1 MMEFITDAI
10 SAVTTTVSQ
19 LLTNIG
25 GSTAEFFQ
33 SLILTET
40 GSLNSMGLFIFML
53 LGISLALAI
62 VGWVTSLVRNRR

>member
-1 MMEFITDAI
+1 MDFITDAI
-10 SAVTTTVSQ
+10 GAVTTTVSQ
-19 LLTNIG
+19 LLASIG
-25 GSTAEFFQ
+25 ASTAEFFS

-40 GSLNSMGLFIFML
+40 GTLNSMGLFIFML

>member
-1 MMEFITDAI
+1 MDFITDAI
-10 SAVTTTVSQ
+10 SAVTTTVQQ
-19 LLTNIG
+19 LLQNIG
-25 GSTAEFFQ
+25 SSTAEFFS

-40 GSLNSMGLFIFML
+40 GSLNAMGLFIFML

>member
-1 MMEFITDAI
+1 MDFITDGI
-10 SAVTTTVSQ
+10 GAVTTTVST
-19 LLTNIG
+19 LLANIG
-25 GSTAEFFQ
+25 ASTADFFT

-40 GSLNSMGLFIFML
+40 GTLNALGLFTFML